1 MIKTKSV
8 YDPAEKS
15 DGKRVLVMTLWPR
28 GVKKE
33 KVDLWLKELGTPRE
47 LIRKRKSGKIAWP
60 AFAREYQ
67 KSLAGKEELL
77 VALATESKETTLTLL
92 CTEKDESQCHRSLL
106 KAIIERRSGAAP
118 RKTL

>member
-8 YDPAEKS
+8 YDHAEKS
-15 DGKRVLVMTLWPR
+15 DGKRILVMTLWPR

-47 LIRKRKSGKIAWP
+47 LIKKRKSGKVTWS
-60 AFAREYQ
+60 AFAREYE

-77 VALATESKETTLTLL
+77 DSLARESKERTLTLL
-92 CTEKDESQCHRSLL
+92 CTEKDEAQCHRSLL
-106 KAIIERRSGAAP
+106 KSMIERRSWPGP
-118 RKTL
+118 S